1 MVDVAKYLCTPESEL
16 TDQLKFS
23 IIKNRVP
30 AKTDQDYIQSEIV
43 ADINNQ
49 IRGPYYGISADE
61 VTDCSN
67 WEQLGIVLRYVK
79 DSVAVEKLIEY
90 VKCHNING
98 NTITKLI
105 IDTVT
110 NGGLKNSLCRSQ
122 TYDGGGNMSGKQKGA
137 LNQFCEI
144 TGSKKQCIFIVHPMN
159 SI

>member
-67 WEQLGIVLRYVK
+67 WEQLGILLRYVK

-110 NGGLKNSLCRSQ
+110 NVGLKNSLCRSQ

>member
-1 MVDVAKYLCTPESEL
+1 MAEIDLDIRLRTCARNATYTSKTMQNEL
-16 TDQLKFS
+16 LS
-23 IIKNRVP
+23 CIK
-30 AKTDQDYIQSEIV
+30 DYIQSQVV

-110 NGGLKNSLCRSQ
+110 NVGLKNSLCRSQ
-122 TYDGGGNMSGKQKGA
+122 TYDGAGNMSGKQKGA
-137 LNQFCEI
+137 
-144 TGSKKQCIFIVHPMN
+144 
-159 SI
+159 